1 MKKGSASGPNDELKL
16 KKYDYLLFKT
26 LDLDL
31 ECGCGYI
38 YMPYQLF
45 LQPLTASESV
55 AVALALR
62 GPAQS

>member
-1 MKKGSASGPNDELKL
+1 M
-16 KKYDYLLFKT
+16 KYDHVLFNT
-26 LDLDL
+26 LDTES

-38 YMPYQLF
+38 FMPYQLC

-62 GPAQS
+62 GPAHS